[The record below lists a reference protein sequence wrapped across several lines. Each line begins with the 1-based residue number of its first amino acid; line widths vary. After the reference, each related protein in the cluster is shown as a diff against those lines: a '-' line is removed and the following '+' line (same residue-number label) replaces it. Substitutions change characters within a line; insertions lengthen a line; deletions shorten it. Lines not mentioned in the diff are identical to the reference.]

1 MISALDSNVVSA
13 IWSREPGW
21 THVKE
26 ALHHAAGQ
34 GGLVLCGV
42 VYAELLA
49 YPRATEEF
57 LAAFLDKT
65 GVRADFVLDEG
76 IWRETGLRFAAY
88 AERRRRQATP
98 QQPKRL
104 VADFVIGAHALIRAD
119 RLITLDRQRYVRDFP
134 ELLLLDPP
142 E

>member
-21 THVKE
+21 THVVE
-26 ALHHAAGQ
+26 ALNHAAAQ

-42 VYAELLA
+42 VYAELRA
-49 YPRATEEF
+49 YPRVTEDILTVF
-57 LAAFLDKT
+57 MDKT
-65 GVRADFVLDEG
+65 GVRADFALNER

-88 AERRRRQATP
+88 AERRRRQVTP
-98 QQPKRL
+98 QEPKRL

-119 RLITLDRQRYVRDFP
+119 RLITLDRKRYVRDFP